1 MDERKVATAKALK
14 GLFDEGVLN
23 EIDFKREKTKLFS
36 SPYVL
41 NPTVI
46 DGLRESK
53 ELLDLEVL
61 DMAEYSRAKQSFL
74 DATTFH
80 RDASVWVSTP
90 VRASQQD
97 EYNERMD
104 YAFSYGEELVRLL
117 RSHGFKPQKGFTLDG
132 SDAEADF
139 AILLS
144 NLRHVLSPISHF
156 EYDKLF
162 DLEHEYL
169 VYHWSLNELLFNIL
183 QGVLQGTTLALYQES
198 ARVHPRDGRCAL
210 QRLRFHVKATTDLD
224 TFRFWTKLR
233 STVIDETADPAPQL
247 TVLRVLG
254 DKHQRLHP
262 TYGDAGRVQDRVEV
276 FQNSLRPVNYISAGP
291 LSAKTVKEK
300 ICPPQARIFEIKYG
314 GLIKSGIKCLYFL
327 PKFGRLKFLRG
338 PGAKAPSA
346 RFRPGASFCGFGP
359 ARHGKTSTLVQ
370 DLHHVLGRSAAS
382 SPHVSPL
389 YLVVLRELAAGHAFT
404 FSVLLL
410 RLGTV
415 WQSEGHLARLRSP
428 SSGSG
433 GGKHAPA
440 SASFNFMQR
449 NNIVKPVGDWKPP
462 PRNGRYLVWEG
473 VGYPCVTCFRL
484 WGLTDAHIPT
494 RSVCPYSCAA
504 SFAPEQAPAGAPAAP
519 PRPTIDA
526 WFQPPAAPAPAAAA
540 AVHFAEGSPSSMQFA
555 AADDSGPTAFTLR
568 PPLDHDP
575 PGPEP
580 DDSAG
585 LGDADWP
592 ALRTVPWIP
601 PIQGA
606 AEALI
611 YTNKQD

>member
-1 MDERKVATAKALK
+1 
-14 GLFDEGVLN
+14 
-23 EIDFKREKTKLFS
+23 
-36 SPYVL
+36 
-41 NPTVI
+41 
-46 DGLRESK
+46 
-53 ELLDLEVL
+53 
-61 DMAEYSRAKQSFL
+61 
-74 DATTFH
+74 
-80 RDASVWVSTP
+80 
-90 VRASQQD
+90 
-97 EYNERMD
+97 MD
-104 YAFSYGEELVRLL
+104 YAFSYGEELAKLL

-183 QGVLQGTTLALYQES
+183 KGVLQGTALALYRES

-210 QRLRFHVKATTDLD
+210 QRLRFHVEATTDPD

-247 TVLRVLG
+247 TVLQVLG

-262 TYGDAGRVQDRVEV
+262 TYDDAGRVQD
-276 FQNSLRPVNYISAGP
+276 
-291 LSAKTVKEK
+291 
-300 ICPPQARIFEIKYG
+300 
-314 GLIKSGIKCLYFL
+314 
-327 PKFGRLKFLRG
+327 
-338 PGAKAPSA
+338 
-346 RFRPGASFCGFGP
+346 
-359 ARHGKTSTLVQ
+359 
-370 DLHHVLGRSAAS
+370 LHHNLGRSAAN

-389 YLVVLRELAAGHAFT
+389 YLAVLRELAAGHAFT
-404 FSVLLL
+404 FSALLL
-410 RLGTV
+410 RLSTV

-428 SSGSG
+428 SAGSG

-440 SASFNFMQR
+440 SASFNSVQR
-449 NNIVKPVGDWKPP
+449 SNIVKPVGDWKPP
-462 PRNGRYLVWEG
+462 PRHGRYLVWEAACGSCSRCSGRRAFCRG
-473 VGYPCVTCFRL
+473 V
-484 WGLTDAHIPT
+484 
-494 RSVCPYSCAA
+494 SA
-504 SFAPEQAPAGAPAAP
+504 SL
-519 PRPTIDA
+519 
-526 WFQPPAAPAPAAAA
+526 
-540 AVHFAEGSPSSMQFA
+540 QFA
-555 AADDSGPTAFTLR
+555 AADDSGPAAFTLR
-568 PPLDHDP
+568 PPLDRDP

-585 LGDADWP
+585 LDDADWP

-611 YTNKQD
+611 YNNKQD